1 MCVLQAGG
9 EVMGVGMTGRQINK
23 PARARRPKWLWLLAV
38 VASGAGLGWYLN
50 HPAGSSLDYE
60 SVLVS
65 RGDLT
70 QVVTASGQ
78 LNPVVK
84 IEVGSQISGIIEK
97 LFADFNSLVKEGQLI
112 AQLDPATYEANLI
125 QAQGNLANVKA
136 GLELAQL
143 SADRA
148 KALQADKL
156 SAKADYERAMADLH
170 QAEAAVKISEGTLKK
185 AQVDLARCAIYA
197 PVDGIVISRNVNV
210 GQTVAASLS
219 APTLFLIANDLAK
232 MQIEADVA
240 EADIGLVGVGQD
252 VEFTVDAFPGL
263 TFQGKVT
270 QVRNAPKIEVG
281 VVTYVTIIAVN
292 NPELKLKPGM
302 TANVSVIV
310 ARRDNA
316 LKIPCAA
323 LRFRPPKST
332 ETKKSESPAALAD
345 AKGEKKSGGLARKKE
360 KEKRK
365 SERTVYVASARE
377 QAPGTAEGAV
387 AKPVQ
392 VKTGIS
398 DGNHT
403 EVIEGLKEGDRVIV
417 GLAKEG
423 SSRERAI
430 NPFAFGRS
438 K

>member
-1 MCVLQAGG
+1 MCVLRTGG
-9 EVMGVGMTGRQINK
+9 EVKGEGMTGGQTNK
-23 PARARRPKWLWLLAV
+23 PARRRPKWLWLVAV
-38 VASGAGLGWYLN
+38 VASGAGVGWYRN
-50 HPAGSSLDYE
+50 QHAGSTLDYE

-97 LFADFNSLVKEGQLI
+97 LLADFNSQVKEGQLI

-125 QAQGNLANVKA
+125 QAQGNLASVKA

-143 SADRA
+143 NANRA

-156 SAKADYERAMADLH
+156 SAKADYERAIADLH
-170 QAEAAVKISEGTLKK
+170 QAEAAVKISEGALKK
-185 AQVDLARCAIYA
+185 TQVDLARCTIYA
-197 PVDGIVISRNVNV
+197 PIDGIVISRNVNV

-240 EADIGLVGVGQD
+240 EADIGLVRVAQD
-252 VEFTVDAFPGL
+252 VEFTVDAFPGQ

-281 VVTYVTIIAVN
+281 VVTYVTIIEVN
-292 NPELKLKPGM
+292 NSELKLKPGM
-302 TANVSVIV
+302 TANVSVTV

-316 LKIPCAA
+316 LRIPSAS
-323 LRFRPPKST
+323 LRFRPPKSS
-332 ETKKSESPAALAD
+332 EAKKSESPAALAD
-345 AKGEKKSGGLARKKE
+345 AKGEKKSAGSVRKKD

-365 SERTVYVASARE
+365 SERTVYVASFRE
-377 QAPGTAEGAV
+377 QAPGGAEGPV

-398 DGNHT
+398 DGNYT
-403 EVIEGLKEGDRVIV
+403 EVI
-417 GLAKEG
+417 
-423 SSRERAI
+423 
-430 NPFAFGRS
+430 
-438 K
+438 

>member
-1 MCVLQAGG
+1 MIGG
-9 EVMGVGMTGRQINK
+9 QINK
-23 PARARRPKWLWLLAV
+23 PARLSKWLWLLAV
-38 VASGAGLGWYLN
+38 VVSGAGLGWYLN
-50 HPAGSSLDYE
+50 QPGASILDYE
-60 SVLVS
+60 TVLVS
-65 RGDLT
+65 RGNLT

-84 IEVGSQISGIIEK
+84 VEVGSQISGIIEK
-97 LFADFNSLVKEGQLI
+97 LFVDFNSQVKEGQLI

-125 QAQGNLANVKA
+125 QAQGNLANVNA

-143 SADRA
+143 GADRA
-148 KALQADKL
+148 KALQDDKL
-156 SAKADYERAMADLH
+156 SAKADFERAMADLH
-170 QAEAAVKISEGTLKK
+170 QAEAAVKISEGALKK
-185 AQVDLARCAIYA
+185 TQVDLARCAIYA

-219 APTLFLIANDLAK
+219 APTLFLIANDLSK

-252 VEFTVDAFPGL
+252 VEFTVDAFPGQ
-263 TFQGKVT
+263 TFSGKVT

-281 VVTYVTIIAVN
+281 VVTYVTIIEVK

-302 TANVSVIV
+302 TANVTVIV

-316 LKIPCAA
+316 LRIPSAA
-323 LRFRPPKST
+323 LRFRPPKAS
-332 ETKKSESPAALAD
+332 EAKKSEPHAAVAE
-345 AKGEKKSGGLARKKE
+345 AKGEKKSGSSARKKD
-360 KEKRK
+360 KDKRK
-365 SERTVYVASARE
+365 SERTVYVASAQE
-377 QAPGTAEGAV
+377 QAPGGAGGAV
-387 AKPVQ
+387 SQAVQ

-417 GLAKEG
+417 GVTKEA
-423 SSRERAI
+423 SSGERTI
-430 NPFAFGRS
+430 NPFAFGRRN
-438 K
+438 

>member
-1 MCVLQAGG
+1 MIKSTKL
-9 EVMGVGMTGRQINK
+9 
-23 PARARRPKWLWLLAV
+23 RRLKRPWLLV
-38 VASGAGLGWYLN
+38 VLACGVGLGWYLN
-50 HPAGSSLDYE
+50 QSPESALRYE
-60 SVLVS
+60 TAVAS
-65 RGDLT
+65 RGELT
-70 QVVTASGQ
+70 QLVTASGQ

-84 IEVGSQISGIIEK
+84 VEVGSQISGIIQK
-97 LFADFNSLVKEGQLI
+97 LLVDFNSSVKEGQVV

-125 QAQGNLANVKA
+125 QAQGNLSNVVA
-136 GLELAQL
+136 ALELAQL
-143 SADRA
+143 YANRA
-148 KALQADKL
+148 KSLQAEKL
-156 SAKADYERAMADLH
+156 TAKADYEKAVADLH
-170 QAEAAVKISEGTLKK
+170 QAEAAVKISEGALKK
-185 AQVDLARCAIYA
+185 AQVDLARCTIYA

-219 APTLFLIANDLAK
+219 APTLFLIANDLSK
-232 MQIEADVA
+232 VQIEADVA
-240 EADIGLVGVGQD
+240 EADIGLVRVAQD
-252 VEFTVDAFPGL
+252 VEFTVDAFPGQP
-263 TFQGKVT
+263 FQGKVT

-281 VVTYVTIIAVN
+281 VVTYVTIIEVN

-417 GLAKEG
+417 GLEKEG

-430 NPFAFGRS
+430 NPFAFGRR

>member
-1 MCVLQAGG
+1 MS
-9 EVMGVGMTGRQINK
+9 GRQINK
-23 PARARRPKWLWLLAV
+23 LPRARRPKWPWLLAV

-50 HPAGSSLDYE
+50 QRAASTLDYE
-60 SVLVS
+60 TVLVS
-65 RGDLT
+65 RGDLM

-84 IEVGSQISGIIEK
+84 VEVGSQISGIIEK
-97 LFADFNSLVKEGQLI
+97 LFVDFNSQVKEGQLI

-148 KALQADKL
+148 KLLQADKL

-170 QAEAAVKISEGTLKK
+170 QAEAAVKISEGALKK

-197 PVDGIVISRNVNV
+197 PIDGIVISRNVNV
-210 GQTVAASLS
+210 GQTVAVSLS
-219 APTLFLIANDLAK
+219 APTLFLIANDLSK
-232 MQIEADVA
+232 MQIETDVA

-252 VEFTVDAFPGL
+252 VEFTVDAFAGQ

-281 VVTYVTIIAVN
+281 VVTYVTIIEVN

-316 LKIPCAA
+316 LRIPSAA
-323 LRFRPPKST
+323 LRFRPPKSS
-332 ETKKSESPAALAD
+332 EAKKSESPAALAD
-345 AKGEKKSGGLARKKE
+345 AKRSEERRVGKE
-360 KEKRK
+360 CR
-365 SERTVYVASARE
+365 
-377 QAPGTAEGAV
+377 
-387 AKPVQ
+387 
-392 VKTGIS
+392 
-398 DGNHT
+398 
-403 EVIEGLKEGDRVIV
+403 
-417 GLAKEG
+417 
-423 SSRERAI
+423 SRWS
-430 NPFAFGRS
+430 PYH
-438 K
+438 